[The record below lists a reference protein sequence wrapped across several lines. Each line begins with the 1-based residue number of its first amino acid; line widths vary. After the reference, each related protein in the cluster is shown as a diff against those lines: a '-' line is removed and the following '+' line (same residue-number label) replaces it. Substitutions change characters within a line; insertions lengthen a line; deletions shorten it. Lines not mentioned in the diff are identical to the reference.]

1 MSRLDQLNP
10 FKQQQKAEPLT
21 ACIDLHCLQSIKIG
35 NNDFGGHP
43 KYYSSHATVLEHLS
57 HVEISCSV
65 HHPNQA
71 I

>member
-1 MSRLDQLNP
+1 MSQLDQL
-10 FKQQQKAEPLT
+10 KQQQKAKPFI
-21 ACIDLHCLQSIKIG
+21 ACIDPRHLQSIKIG
-35 NNDFGGHP
+35 NIFLYTFAGHP
-43 KYYSSHATVLEHLS
+43 EYYSSHATVLEHLS